1 MELSHS
7 KKVSACH
14 AVRLRLRDELCQ
26 PVYCPLPIAVVLVFR
41 LTLSPIFPN
50 GHEAPEHPDPTQNF
64 QTRKETMPKST
75 VPSGRT
81 GGAFTLTEVRGK
93 VVDSIKVY
101 QMEDALNLDIEFND
115 DTTLEIIAR
124 IGFRASANLLE
135 FKGGNS
141 TVLKNIRSA
150 KVSRQ

>member
-1 MELSHS
+1 
-7 KKVSACH
+7 
-14 AVRLRLRDELCQ
+14 
-26 PVYCPLPIAVVLVFR
+26 
-41 LTLSPIFPN
+41 
-50 GHEAPEHPDPTQNF
+50 
-64 QTRKETMPKST
+64 
-75 VPSGRT
+75 
-81 GGAFTLTEVRGK
+81 
-93 VVDSIKVY
+93 
-101 QMEDALNLDIEFND
+101 MEDALNLDIEFND